1 MKSNQYN
8 IVPEEGYPQFQ
19 QGQVVNPQAYQGQ
32 PILLGTPLTWI
43 PNSNSNQQIQPSQTA
58 PYIYQGIVQDPKN
71 QKVVDMSA
79 SYERIDETN
88 VGTPDNKDIYEAKLQ
103 NTQQMSNQQNVM
115 INNVPQMPQIGA
127 QMFGQVVYDPTLLYK
142 INSREAQ
149 LALCQACNKYVQ
161 TVVKYE
167 IGVGTVI
174 SSSFIVLI
182 GGVACFWIPCCL
194 KDLKDAVHHCPCCAA
209 QLGKVK
215 FIAK

>member
-1 MKSNQYN
+1 MSNKYN
-8 IVPEEGYPQFQ
+8 KVPEEYYPTLQ
-19 QGQVVNPQAYQGQ
+19 QGQVVNPQAFQGQ
-32 PILLGTPLTWI
+32 PILVGTPLNWN
-43 PNSNSNQQIQPSQTA
+43 PNSTPIQQIQPTQA
-58 PYIYQGIVQDPKN
+58 MPYIYQGVVQDQKG
-71 QKVVDMSA
+71 QKVYDMSS
-79 SYERIDETN
+79 SYERIDETT
-88 VGTPDNKDIYEAKLQ
+88 VGTIENKDIIEAKLQ
-103 NTQQMSNQQNVM
+103 NSQQYIPQQAEMVNM
-115 INNVPQMPQIGA
+115 NPQMPQIGA

-142 INSREAQ
+142 ISSREPQ

-182 GGVACFWIPCCL
+182 GGIACFWIPCCI
-194 KDLKDAVHHCPCCAA
+194 KDLKDAVHYCPCCAT